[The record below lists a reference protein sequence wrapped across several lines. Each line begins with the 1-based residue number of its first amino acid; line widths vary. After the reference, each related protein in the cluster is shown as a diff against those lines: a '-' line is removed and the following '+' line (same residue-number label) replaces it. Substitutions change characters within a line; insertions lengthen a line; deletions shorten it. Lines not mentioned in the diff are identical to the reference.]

1 MLCLA
6 REINSHVQQLGVGV
20 KGLVG
25 HLSDLISVFFS
36 GEIRLLRTTVTDKYA
51 TAHDQNHVTV
61 HFFPRSPAAT
71 VSC

>member
-6 REINSHVQQLGVGV
+6 REINSHVQQLRVGV

-36 GEIRLLRTTVTDKYA
+36 GE
-51 TAHDQNHVTV
+51 QQ
-61 HFFPRSPAAT
+61 
-71 VSC
+71 